1 MFAFSHQ
8 RQKSS
13 SSGRFKDTLPE
24 MNSGVFSLGRSLF
37 PGAPGALV
45 SAVFRVV
52 LLSQFTVSCQI
63 LKNRGLFLNHP
74 NQSSN
79 NKNVWLFD
87 FSQLFPPTLQS
98 YITEFIHIEQL
109 WRLKGNLRSGAI
121 QFT

>member
-1 MFAFSHQ
+1 MCLLSATSVRRAQVQVGYIF
-8 RQKSS
+8 
-13 SSGRFKDTLPE
+13 PE
-24 MNSGVFSLGRSLF
+24 MNSGVFSLGHSLL

-45 SAVFRVV
+45 SAVSHVV

-63 LKNRGLFLNHP
+63 PRSRGLLPNHP
-74 NQSSN
+74 DQSSN

-87 FSQLFPPTLQS
+87 FSQLSPPTLQS